1 MSGNVKNLKKLLK
14 NTTNFKKGVNMHN
27 YVNK

>member
-1 MSGNVKNLKKLLK
+1 MSGNVKNLKNLK

-27 YVNK
+27 YLKK